1 MDALAALLEL
11 DEVVGQVDDSGDE
24 DGDTAGRPAG
34 YDSSDASDDGG
45 GRRAAPSMA
54 DLKRMSF
61 HASFSKRRLSADLT
75 AAAAAAAAA
84 EPAAAAGGGARRG
97 RRRSSILHDVARV
110 AALVARPARLTRRW
124 SDVPARAEKVAPA
137 LRRSNSASQL
147 QGRVACEEHDAFLE
161 TLERRRCMPRTA
173 QRQRL
178 FVDHRHSCRD
188 KLCFSTP
195 VAAVGALLRA
205 PGWTL

>member
-1 MDALAALLEL
+1 VDTLAALLEL
-11 DEVVGQVDDSGDE
+11 DAAVGQMDDSGDE

-34 YDSSDASDDGG
+34 YDSSDASDDVG

-61 HASFSKRRLSADLT
+61 HASFSKRRQSADLT
-75 AAAAAAAAA
+75 AAAA
-84 EPAAAAGGGARRG
+84 EPAVAAGGGARRG

-110 AALVARPARLTRRW
+110 AVLVARPAKLTRRW
-124 SDVPARAEKVAPA
+124 SDVPARAEKEAPV
-137 LRRSNSASQL
+137 LRRSHSASQVR
-147 QGRVACEEHDAFLE
+147 GRVACEEHDAFLE

-173 QRQRL
+173 ERQRL
-178 FVDHRHSCRD
+178 FVDHRHGRRD
-188 KLCFSTP
+188 KLCFSAL
-195 VAAVGALLRA
+195 VAAAGALLRA